1 MSYDDIKKQKD
12 TQTDIKFIYIDVA
25 TNYDFL
31 TPKIFA
37 SRCRRRLIFLI
48 MNSVRSILSDL

>member
-31 TPKIFA
+31 TPI
-37 SRCRRRLIFLI
+37 SLQPD
-48 MNSVRSILSDL
+48 VVDV